1 MIELALVQPPL
12 ALAEV
17 EGIAYFFGDGSLFC
31 APGTS
36 GYILDPDSPDDDVRA
51 PTVGGVQRPE
61 RRARPR
67 PARGPH
73 DARGVRR
80 VAQGRGRSEAS
91 VRVAR
96 VPSLSGPAI

>member
-36 GYILDPDSPDDDVRA
+36 GYILDPDSPDDMGPDYSGLNDDA
-51 PTVGGVQRPE
+51 SATGTGPMTPE
-61 RRARPR
+61 AF
-67 PARGPH
+67 AAWLKAEG
-73 DARGVRR
+73 
-80 VAQGRGRSEAS
+80 EAK
-91 VRVAR
+91 
-96 VPSLSGPAI
+96 P